1 MVLLFSQAMFYAD
14 QLMSKYPQTT
24 QVLHDLTASQDKEKY
39 ALGPLHVHGSRKMGG
54 KVF

>member
-1 MVLLFSQAMFYAD
+1 MFYAD

-24 QVLHDLTASQDKEKY
+24 QVLHDITSSQEKEKPV
-39 ALGPLHVHGSRKMGG
+39 LGPLHVQGSRKITG